1 MAGQFKKIFDQ
12 VEKYDSIVIFGHRNP
27 DPDCYGSAVAMKA
40 ILSAKYPDKKFYIT
54 GSGCHKFFKHLAPM
68 DRVTDETIKK
78 SLAFLV
84 DMNDLE
90 RSEDTR
96 IYNAPAWVKIDHHV
110 DTGTFTEG
118 PQLVIEDANST
129 CDIIVRMIQEYKLP
143 VTPLIANAL
152 YVGILT
158 DSGRF
163 QFVTDYVATFERVA
177 FLCKKGA
184 DPKLI
189 NKLLSITSERE
200 LEIRSYVLSH
210 YVRSRHGVLY
220 IKFPKDVLHQL
231 KLHANMASGLI
242 NLIGN
247 VEGCPIWASFAEYD
261 DGKVRVELRS
271 NGPAV
276 QPIAVSVG
284 GGGHRNAAGAT
295 LPSFD
300 DKIISEL
307 VAKLDE
313 AAHEYKKGLKQ

>member
-1 MAGQFKKIFDQ
+1 MNSTFQDIFDLI
-12 VEKYDSIVIFGHRNP
+12 EKYDSIVIFGHKNP
-27 DPDCYGSAVAMKA
+27 DGDCYGSAVAMKN
-40 ILSAKYPDKKFYIT
+40 ILSLKYPNKKFYIT
-54 GSGCHKFFKHLAPM
+54 GSGCHKFFKHMTPM
-68 DRVTDETIKK
+68 DRVTDEMIKK
-78 SLAFLV
+78 SMALLV

-90 RSEDTR
+90 RSEDSR
-96 IYNAPAWVKIDHHV
+96 IYNALAWAKIDHHV

-118 PQLVIEDANST
+118 PQVVYEDANST
-129 CDIIVRMIQEYKLP
+129 CDIIVKMVQEYDLKMNL
-143 VTPLIANAL
+143 LAANAL
-152 YVGILT
+152 YLGILI

-163 QFVTDYVATFERVA
+163 QFVQDYPTTYDRVA
-177 FLCKKGA
+177 YLCRQGA

-200 LEIRSYVLSH
+200 LESRSYVLSH
-210 YVRSRHGVLY
+210 YKKSTHGVLY
-220 IKFPKDVLHQL
+220 IKFPKDVLHRIH
-231 KLHANMASGLI
+231 LHANMASGLI

-276 QPIAVSVG
+276 QPIAASVG

-300 DKIISEL
+300 DQVISNL
-307 VAKLDE
+307 VAKLDM
-313 AAHEYKKGLKQ
+313 AAKEYKKGLK